1 MCTENT
7 EADLD
12 RAGHARGAAE
22 LCRACGRRRAD
33 ATLLPPRAMAGKPV
47 KGRDV
52 TIKTDDGDL
61 RRLFRRAGRGQ
72 ASGRAGLPDIR
83 GLRPAF
89 RQMADRLAGEGYA
102 VLTVNPF
109 YRWQKSPVVDAAND
123 WGDPG
128 DARKAVRLSRSSSRE
143 PIVETDAKAH
153 LAFLDAQKEVDT
165 KRKLGTTGYCMGGP
179 MVIYTAALNPNRVGA
194 AASFHG
200 GGVATDKPDSPHLL
214 IDDTN
219 AGYLFA
225 IADNDDQETPNEKV
239 LLNADPRA
247 APAMARGRGLR
258 RRDARLVPAR
268 WPRLQRSRSRK
279 GMEPDARAVQGR
291 TGLRRNAS
299 SIAAPRGDRR

>member
-12 RAGHARGAAE
+12 RVG
-22 LCRACGRRRAD
+22 LSVGRRSFAVL
-33 ATLLPPRAMAGKPV
+33 AGAGALAAALPAGALAGKPV

-52 TIKTDDGDL
+52 TIKTDDGTCDAY
-61 RRLFRRAGRGQ
+61 FVAP
-72 ASGRAGLPDIR
+72 ASGKHPAVLVWPDIR

-89 RQMADRLAGEGYA
+89 RQMADRLAAEGYA

-123 WGDPG
+123 FSDP
-128 DARKAVRLSRSSSRE
+128 AIRE
-143 PIVETDAKAH
+143 KLFGYLKQLTRPIVETDAKAH

-179 MVIYTAALNPNRVGA
+179 MVIYTAALKPDRVGA

-200 GGVATDKPDSPHLL
+200 GGVGTDKPDSPHLL
-214 IDDTN
+214 IPKTN

-225 IADNDDQETPNEKV
+225 IADNDDKEAPNEKV
-239 LLNADPRA
+239 LLKAVLDPRKQWHEVEVYEGAMHGWCPPDGRAYNEA
-247 APAMARGRGLR
+247 AAEKAWGRMLELFK
-258 RRDARLVPAR
+258 AELA
-268 WPRLQRSRSRK
+268 
-279 GMEPDARAVQGR
+279 
-291 TGLRRNAS
+291 
-299 SIAAPRGDRR
+299 

>member
-12 RAGHARGAAE
+12 RAGMPVARRSFTALAGVGALA
-22 LCRACGRRRAD
+22 AA
-33 ATLLPPRAMAGKPV
+33 LPVRAMAAKPV

-52 TIKTDDGDL
+52 TIKTDDGTCDAYFVAPAEGKHPGVL
-61 RRLFRRAGRGQ
+61 VW
-72 ASGRAGLPDIR
+72 PDIR

-89 RQMADRLAGEGYA
+89 RQMADRLAAEGYA

-123 WGDPG
+123 WSDP
-128 DARKAVRLSRSSSRE
+128 AVREKLFGYLKQLTK

-179 MVIYTAALNPNRVGA
+179 MVIYTAALKPDRVGA
-194 AASFHG
+194 AGSFHG
-200 GGVATDKPDSPHLL
+200 GGVGTDKPDSPHLL
-214 IDDTN
+214 IPKTN

-225 IADNDDQETPNEKV
+225 IADNDDKETPNEKV
-239 LLNADPRA
+239 LLKEV
-247 APAMARGRGLR
+247 L
-258 RRDARLVPAR
+258 
-268 WPRLQRSRSRK
+268 
-279 GMEPDARAVQGR
+279 
-291 TGLRRNAS
+291 
-299 SIAAPRGDRR
+299 APRKQWHEVEVYEGAMHGWCPPDGRAYNEAAAEKAWGRMLELFKAELA

>member
-12 RAGHARGAAE
+12 RAGMAV
-22 LCRACGRRRAD
+22 GRRSFTAL
-33 ATLLPPRAMAGKPV
+33 AGAGALAAALPVRAMAGKPV

-52 TIKTDDGDL
+52 TIKTDDGTCDAY
-61 RRLFRRAGRGQ
+61 FVAPAEGRHP
-72 ASGRAGLPDIR
+72 AILVWPDIR

-89 RQMADRLAGEGYA
+89 RQMADRLAAEGYA

-123 WGDPG
+123 FNDP
-128 DARKAVRLSRSSSRE
+128 AIRE
-143 PIVETDAKAH
+143 KLFGYLKQLTRPIVETDAKAH

-165 KRKLGTTGYCMGGP
+165 KRKIGTTGYCMGGA
-179 MVIYTAALNPNRVGA
+179 MTIYTAALSPNRVGA

-225 IADNDDQETPNEKV
+225 IADNDDKETPNEKLLLAEV
-239 LLNADPRA
+239 LKPRPQWHEVEVYAGAMHGWCPPDGRAYNEA
-247 APAMARGRGLR
+247 AAEKAWARMLELFKTEL
-258 RRDARLVPAR
+258 A
-268 WPRLQRSRSRK
+268 
-279 GMEPDARAVQGR
+279 
-291 TGLRRNAS
+291 
-299 SIAAPRGDRR
+299 

>member
-1 MCTENT
+1 MCTENS

-12 RAGHARGAAE
+12 RAGMPV
-22 LCRACGRRRAD
+22 GRRSFTAL
-33 ATLLPPRAMAGKPV
+33 AGAGALAAALPARAMAGKPV

-52 TIKTDDGDL
+52 TIKTDDGTCDAYFVAPAEGNHPAVL
-61 RRLFRRAGRGQ
+61 VW
-72 ASGRAGLPDIR
+72 PDIR

-89 RQMADRLAGEGYA
+89 RQMADRLAAEGYA

-123 WGDPG
+123 WGDP
-128 DARKAVRLSRSSSRE
+128 AVREKLFGYLKQLTR

-165 KRKLGTTGYCMGGP
+165 KRRIGTSGYCMGGA
-179 MVIYTAALNPNRVGA
+179 MTIYTAALNPNRVGA

-225 IADNDDQETPNEKV
+225 IADNDDKETPNEKV
-239 LLNADPRA
+239 LLKEVLAPSPHWHEVEVYAGAMHGWCPPDGRA
-247 APAMARGRGLR
+247 YDEAAAEKAWGRMLELFK
-258 RRDARLVPAR
+258 AELA
-268 WPRLQRSRSRK
+268 
-279 GMEPDARAVQGR
+279 
-291 TGLRRNAS
+291 
-299 SIAAPRGDRR
+299 

>member
-12 RAGHARGAAE
+12 RAGMPVARRSFTALASVGALA
-22 LCRACGRRRAD
+22 AA
-33 ATLLPPRAMAGKPV
+33 LPVRAMARKPV

-52 TIKTDDGDL
+52 TIKTDDGTCDAYFVAPAEGKHPGVL
-61 RRLFRRAGRGQ
+61 VW
-72 ASGRAGLPDIR
+72 PDIR

-89 RQMADRLAGEGYA
+89 RQMADRLAAEGYA

-123 WGDPG
+123 WSNE
-128 DARKAVRLSRSSSRE
+128 AVRQKLFGYLKQLTR

-179 MVIYTAALNPNRVGA
+179 MVIYTAALKPDRVGA

-200 GGVATDKPDSPHLL
+200 GGVGTDKPDSPHLL
-214 IDDTN
+214 IPKTN

-225 IADNDDQETPNEKV
+225 IADNDDKETPNEKV
-239 LLNADPRA
+239 LLKEV
-247 APAMARGRGLR
+247 L
-258 RRDARLVPAR
+258 
-268 WPRLQRSRSRK
+268 
-279 GMEPDARAVQGR
+279 
-291 TGLRRNAS
+291 
-299 SIAAPRGDRR
+299 APRKQWHEVEVYAGAMHGWCPPDGRAYNEAAAEKAWGRMLELFKAELA